1 MVITSFNILFV
12 NNFIENYCKFFY
24 YKKIEHCEMKDS

>member
-12 NNFIENYCKFFY
+12 NNFIILYY